1 MKNIHELEDDLRERW
16 LKSYPDDK
24 RKAFC
29 FDGLCYNG
37 EIYNDGKNAHQGNE
51 EKLWN
56 NTDRRILFLMKDTNN
71 NSDSDYR
78 EWHWRN
84 INHNFFN
91 CIFKWLEGL
100 SRISKDFIPT
110 MENGDYATVPN
121 AVVTKYPL
129 AIVNIKKFQELHSSQ
144 TKHCTNMQTG
154 TRLSYRNRY
163 VASFTPIS

>member
-1 MKNIHELEDDLRERW
+1 
-16 LKSYPDDK
+16 
-24 RKAFC
+24 
-29 FDGLCYNG
+29 
-37 EIYNDGKNAHQGNE
+37 
-51 EKLWN
+51 
-56 NTDRRILFLMKDTNN
+56 MKDTNN

-129 AIVNIKKFQELHSSQ
+129 AIVNIKKISGTSSVSNKILYKYANRDKAFLQEQIRGILHPNIIVCGGGKG
-144 TKHCTNMQTG
+144 TVLNIAKKHN
-154 TRLSYRNRY
+154 
-163 VASFTPIS
+163 I